1 MMTLLTQ
8 FVSVVTKDFWWG
20 KSQNMLNSLNN
31 EVITIS
37 LLDEP
42 TAAMDERSCDV
53 FDEIISSLNS
63 VLCIVVTHRI
73 NASLGNYGVVIA
85 LKDVK

>member
-1 MMTLLTQ
+1 
-8 FVSVVTKDFWWG
+8 
-20 KSQNMLNSLNN
+20 MLNSLNN

-73 NASLGNYGVVIA
+73 NSSLRNYDAVIVLKDGKVIA
-85 LKDVK
+85 MDHFDNLLSSGIIEEEHIND